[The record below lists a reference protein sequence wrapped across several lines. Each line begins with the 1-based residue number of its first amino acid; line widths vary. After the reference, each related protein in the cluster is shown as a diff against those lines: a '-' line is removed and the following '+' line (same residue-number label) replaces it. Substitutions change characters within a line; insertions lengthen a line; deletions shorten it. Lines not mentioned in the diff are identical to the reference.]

1 MTFNAAHNYLGLTTE
16 VLRTEKAINDIAC
29 HPLPPMFYESG
40 LRQLRQRF
48 DGVARTNEAG
58 SDEDYFSMNSPST
71 NPTKT
76 SILGGKT
83 KLTDSPRSTAKY
95 PPATPFKSVTPRQ
108 TVQAGDLHTT
118 VGNPAESSRPIT
130 RTMSTVLGP
139 HAHGPRRE
147 PSPDGSQTSAP
158 GGWRMA
164 TDDFDL
170 RDEVMSCIAKSIGLI
185 QPPISNEDS
194 VEASPAF
201 TPSEARS
208 AGPFKSS
215 FGSLSLLEIGDDAS
229 SSVTGASSSIMTDGY
244 MSGLDNE
251 VEILFFPAGSVL
263 AKAGER
269 NTGAPT

>member
-1 MTFNAAHNYLGLTTE
+1 
-16 VLRTEKAINDIAC
+16 
-29 HPLPPMFYESG
+29 
-40 LRQLRQRF
+40 
-48 DGVARTNEAG
+48 
-58 SDEDYFSMNSPST
+58 
-71 NPTKT
+71 
-76 SILGGKT
+76 
-83 KLTDSPRSTAKY
+83 
-95 PPATPFKSVTPRQ
+95 
-108 TVQAGDLHTT
+108 
-118 VGNPAESSRPIT
+118 
-130 RTMSTVLGP
+130 
-139 HAHGPRRE
+139 
-147 PSPDGSQTSAP
+147 
-158 GGWRMA
+158 MA

-269 NTGAPT
+269 NTGALT